1 MRLARILLACTLFAP
16 AAAAAT
22 YTVNVEDNAFNP
34 SMLTICP
41 GDTVTWNFVGSAPH
55 TTTSGDGCSAANG
68 AWDSGTLGNGDSFS
82 YTFTTI
88 PPECASDESAGADTC
103 SYFCVIHCSMMDGI
117 ITISDSSGDAGL
129 GISGNKLRISHDPTQ
144 GRGGTTLG
152 AETLSGVTYDDVL
165 ASSTRVTLTLTA
177 PGLSPPATATVLL
190 DDVRGNYQGRFSSDD
205 SQRLVITG
213 ASIRPTDVDLAKVKV
228 NWETNGFDLNAVG
241 PQTLTVT
248 ISHDV
253 ASPCSGTS
261 TISASATKPVSN

>member
-16 AAAAAT
+16 TALAAT
-22 YTVNVEDNAFNP
+22 HTVNVEDNAFNP
-34 SMLTICP
+34 RTLTICL
-41 GDTVTWNFVGSAPH
+41 GDTVTWNWVSSAPH
-55 TTTSGDGCSAANG
+55 TSTSGDGCSAANG

-82 YTFTTI
+82 YTFSSI
-88 PPECASDESAGADTC
+88 PTQCASDNSSGADTC
-103 SYFCVIHCSMMDGI
+103 SYYCVIHCSMMDGI
-117 ITISDSSGDAGL
+117 ITVTDTAADAGL

-152 AETLSGVTYDDVL
+152 AESLTGATYDDVL
-165 ASSTRVTLTLTA
+165 PNSTRVTLTLSA
-177 PGLSPPATATVLL
+177 PGLSPSPTATVLL
-190 DDVRGNYQGRFSSDD
+190 DDVRGNYQGRFSSND

-213 ASIRPTDVDLAKVKV
+213 ASIRPTDVDVAKVKV

-253 ASPCSGTS
+253 ASPCGGTS
-261 TISASATKPVSN
+261 TITATATKPVSN